1 MSISLDG
8 KVAVVTGSGRGL
20 GRSYARALA
29 AHGAA
34 VVVND
39 IDDGV
44 AAAVAGEIT
53 ASGGRAVAEVAGVG
67 PSESADRLV
76 GRAVEAFGRLDIMC
90 TNAGVLRDKMMWRL
104 EDDDFDVVVETHLR
118 GTFTCARAAVRQF
131 RAQNDAAGENGPRGG
146 RIIAVSSVA
155 GQYGNFGQT
164 AYSAA
169 KAGIAAMVRTW
180 ALELERYGITANAV
194 VPNALTRMVATIP
207 GMAEVV
213 EAVERGEPV
222 PASMRM
228 AMGLGTPD
236 DVAPLVVFL
245 ASDAAAAITGQAI
258 FLGGDR
264 LALFAHPHEKSV
276 AFHEGGWTAE
286 QIAEAFPSSLGA
298 ELEPYG
304 IPLMG
309 RKQPSL
315 T

>member
-1 MSISLDG
+1 MTISLDG

-20 GRSYARALA
+20 GRAYAKALA

-39 IDDGV
+39 VDD
-44 AAAVAGEIT
+44 AVAGAVVDEIT
-53 ASGGRAVAEVAGVG
+53 AAGGRAVAEVVAVG
-67 PSESADRLV
+67 PSAAADGLV

-90 TNAGVLRDKMMWRL
+90 TNAGVLRDRMIWRL
-104 EDDDFDVVVETHLR
+104 EDEDFDLVVETHLR
-118 GTFTCARAAVRQF
+118 GTFTCVRAAVRQF
-131 RAQNDAAGENGPRGG
+131 RAQNDAAGETGPRGG
-146 RIIAVSSVA
+146 RIVAISSVA
-155 GQYGNFGQT
+155 GQYGNLGQT

-180 ALELERYGITANAV
+180 ALELERHGITANAV

-213 EAVERGEPV
+213 EAAERGEPV
-222 PASMRM
+222 PASLRM
-228 AMGLGTPD
+228 GMGLGTPE

-245 ASDAAAAITGQAI
+245 ASDAAAGITGQAI

-264 LALFAHPHEKSV
+264 LALFAHPHERSV
-276 AFHEGGWTAE
+276 AFEEGGWTVEKLVDLFATSVG
-286 QIAEAFPSSLGA
+286 QQ
-298 ELEPYG
+298 LEPYG

-309 RKQPSL
+309 RKQP
-315 T
+315 TAG